1 MASPIYPQGHQAQ
14 QAHQQAQH
22 QHMNQ
27 MHAPGP
33 QPMMR
38 EISHDGQVG
47 GGYAQQQ
54 QQMQAGPVGTNL
66 HQQQQQNQAQQ
77 PAAATAAPPAPPPM
91 NLASVMHYL
100 QSEWRRWERD
110 RNEWE
115 IERAEMRARIALLE
129 GERRS
134 AENLKMD
141 MLRRVKMLEFAL
153 KQERGKSLASGAAG
167 GAAAGGTIARGPQSA
182 GAVLAGSNSFASMT
196 PAKAAVALGLTAS
209 DSGGKKDAGG
219 DSPRNTERAYCCL
232 AIKRLADA

>member
-1 MASPIYPQGHQAQ
+1 
-14 QAHQQAQH
+14 
-22 QHMNQ
+22 
-27 MHAPGP
+27 
-33 QPMMR
+33 MMR

-54 QQMQAGPVGTNL
+54 QQQMQAGPVGTNL
-66 HQQQQQNQAQQ
+66 QQQNQAQQ

-153 KQERGKSLASGAAG
+153 KQERGKSLAAGAAG

-209 DSGGKKDAGG
+209 DSGEKKDAGG
-219 DSPRNTERAYCCL
+219 DSPRNTERAYRFL
-232 AIKRLADA
+232 MVE